1 MVTAQTPLL
10 LDLRAARVL
19 CADESPQGLDIVCQI
34 LMGFGVQHMSRATT
48 SIEFRHDLQS
58 QPFDLVLIEAGL
70 ADNGFEQVRWV
81 RRESGDLNRHVA
93 IIVISG
99 HTPADQVEMARD
111 CGANYTILKPLSA
124 EVLLR
129 RIVWIGRSGRDFIN
143 ADTYVGPDRRVRNL
157 GVPPGMTGR
166 REGDLSARIGD
177 ATDPNMS
184 QDQIDDLMRP
194 RRATL

>member
-1 MVTAQTPLL
+1 MTEQTPLL

-19 CADESPQGLDIVCQI
+19 CADESAQGLDILCQI

-48 SIEFRHDLQS
+48 AAEFRHDLVS
-58 QPFDLVLIEAGL
+58 QPFDLVLIEAAL
-70 ADNGFEQVRWV
+70 ADNGFEQVRWL

-99 HTPADQVEMARD
+99 HTPIDQVALARD
-111 CGANYTILKPLSA
+111 CGANYTILKPISA

-129 RIVWIGRSGRDFIN
+129 RIVWIGQTARDFIN
-143 ADTYVGPDRRVRNL
+143 ADGYVGPDRRVRNL
-157 GVPPGMTGR
+157 GVPPDMTGR
-166 REGDLSARIGD
+166 RAGDLSARIGE

-184 QDQIDDLMRP
+184 QDQIDDLLKP
-194 RRATL
+194 RRASL